1 MLAVLGVGPRA
12 PATKRGLS
20 GVVLVAGGAG
30 EPGRGEVH
38 LARQIGHAV
47 VFLRNGRGTEGVG
60 LDQVGA
66 GGEVAIVDVAD
77 HVGARE
83 AEQLVVAL
91 HVAAKILEAVASAV
105 RAAASLRTALRELV
119 ALDHGAHGA
128 VEHEDALREDGGQRL
143 AAGIGNRFHAPI
155 VGKHRRTPRVP
166 RTLPRGQRRQGLAS
180 TPMR

>member
-20 GVVLVAGGAG
+20 GVLNDAR
-30 EPGRGEVH
+30 RGQVH
-38 LARQIGHAV
+38 LARQEAHLV
-47 VFLRNGRGTEGVG
+47 VVLRDRGGAEGVG

-66 GGEVAIVDVAD
+66 RGQVALVDVAD
-77 HVGARE
+77 HVGPRE

-91 HVAAKILEAVASAV
+91 HVLVEVLEALTPVLGLAQ
-105 RAAASLRTALRELV
+105 LE

-128 VEHEDALREDGGQRL
+128 IEDGDAVLQDVGQRL
-143 AAGIGNRFHAPI
+143 GAGVGGRFHAPI
-155 VGKHRRTPRVP
+155 VGRHQRPWFPGTLASVRAAAGIRR
-166 RTLPRGQRRQGLAS
+166 GQGLAS